1 MFFEI
6 FQGTLYIFR
15 NINKKTPKK
24 KQTKRG
30 SVKLTKYN
38 NVNVLSFDLVTK
50 SGLNLPLRPHILNL
64 NTRLKTINHMV
75 ELTLSLTQ
83 SY

>member
-1 MFFEI
+1 MRFFKEPYI
-6 FQGTLYIFR
+6 SLETLT
-15 NINKKTPKK
+15 NKPKK

>member
-1 MFFEI
+1 M
-6 FQGTLYIFR
+6 
-15 NINKKTPKK
+15 
-24 KQTKRG
+24 
-30 SVKLTKYN
+30 KLTKYN

-75 ELTLSLTQ
+75 KLTLSLTQ

>member
-15 NINKKTPKK
+15 NINKQTKK

-50 SGLNLPLRPHILNL
+50 SGLNLPLRPPILNL

>member
-15 NINKKTPKK
+15 NINKQTKK

-50 SGLNLPLRPHILNL
+50 SGLNLPLRPPILNL
-64 NTRLKTINHMV
+64 NTGLKTINHMV

>member
-1 MFFEI
+1 MAEYLSKGLIFIFEI

-15 NINKKTPKK
+15 NINKKAPK

-38 NVNVLSFDLVTK
+38 YANVLSFDLVTK
-50 SGLNLPLRPHILNL
+50 SGLNLPLRLHIIKPKHTFKN
-64 NTRLKTINHMV
+64 N
-75 ELTLSLTQ
+75 
-83 SY
+83 